1 MHDKDKT
8 THQHH
13 PPFTLETYKEKVKP
27 GMKVQVHISPKHV
40 LHGEAGDMW
49 GEEGPMPVIRFRD
62 RSVIRVT
69 ENIARMVQLE
79 PLN

>member
-13 PPFTLETYKEKVKP
+13 APFTLETYKEKVKP
-27 GMKVQVHISPKHV
+27 GMKVRVELSPKNV
-40 LHGEAGDMW
+40 LHGEAGDLW
-49 GEEGPMPVIRFRD
+49 GEGGPIPVIRFRD
-62 RSVIRVT
+62 GSIFRVS
-69 ENIARMVQLE
+69 EHMVHMIHLE